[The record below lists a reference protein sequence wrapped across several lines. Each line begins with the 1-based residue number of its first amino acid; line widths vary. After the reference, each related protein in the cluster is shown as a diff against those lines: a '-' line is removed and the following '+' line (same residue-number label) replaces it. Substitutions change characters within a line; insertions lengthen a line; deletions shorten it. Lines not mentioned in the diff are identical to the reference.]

1 MQAAEKLLY
10 ARSISGDKAQF
21 MQTPMQ
27 LMRSR
32 QFLPLFVTQF
42 LGAFNDNLFRT
53 AMVILAI
60 YTLYDNEAQEL
71 AFSNMAQGLFILP
84 FFLFSA
90 VAGQL
95 ADTIDKARLIRWV
108 KTAEIFIMCFGA
120 AGIWMHNIPLMFVAL
135 FAMGIHSTFFGP
147 IKYAIIPQHLPK
159 SDVLLGTG
167 LVEAG
172 TYIAILLGQITGGI
186 IPPKWS
192 AIGVLIVAVIG
203 RISGSKVPDAPHVDA
218 GHPVKPDF
226 NIFRASWRLMR
237 DTLHVKRI
245 RIAIFCISFFW
256 AIGALLGAQFPPLVK
271 NAIGGDEHV
280 ATLFLAIFSI
290 GIAVGSIAVNK
301 LLKGSVSARFSP
313 VSAVVMSGF
322 VLLLW
327 WGVSQWGGAGPRLI
341 GVAEFVTYPLAELV
355 MFALFGIAVFGGMY
369 VVPLYAFLTVTVAPD
384 ETARTIAAN
393 NIVNSGF
400 MVAAALSLGKLI
412 EMGATVTGTLLFV
425 AVSCLISAASAVM
438 LERANTA

>member
-1 MQAAEKLLY
+1 MQVPEKLLY

-53 AMVILAI
+53 AMVMLAI
-60 YTLYDNEAQEL
+60 YTLFHNEAQE
-71 AFSNMAQGLFILP
+71 ASFSITAQALFILP

-90 VAGQL
+90 IAGQL
-95 ADTIDKARLIRWV
+95 ADMMDKAVLIRWI
-108 KTAEIFIMCFGA
+108 KTAEVFIMCFGA
-120 AGIWMHNIPLMFVAL
+120 AGIWLENVPLMFSAL
-135 FAMGIHSTFFGP
+135 LAMGIHSTFFGP
-147 IKYAIIPQHLPK
+147 IKYAIIPQHLVK
-159 SDVLLGTG
+159 DDVLLGTG

-172 TYIAILLGQITGGI
+172 TYIAILLGQIVGGV
-186 IPPKWS
+186 IPPKWA
-192 AIGVLIVAVIG
+192 AIGVLIVAIIG
-203 RISGSKVPDAPHVDA
+203 RIAGGQVPDAPHVDA
-218 GHPVKPDF
+218 GHSVTPDF
-226 NIFRASWRLMR
+226 NIFRASWRLLR
-237 DTLHVKRI
+237 DTMHVKRI
-245 RIAIFCISFFW
+245 RIAILCISFFW

-280 ATLFLAIFSI
+280 ATLFLAIFSV
-290 GIAVGSIAVNK
+290 GIAIGSVAVNK
-301 LLKGSVSARFSP
+301 LLKGRVSAKFSP
-313 VSAVVMSGF
+313 VSAVIMSGF

-341 GVAEFVTYPLAELV
+341 GVAEFITYPLAELV
-355 MFALFGIAVFGGMY
+355 MFALLGIAIFGGMY
-369 VVPLYAFLTVTVAPD
+369 VVPLYAFLTVNVAPD

-400 MVAAALSLGKLI
+400 MVAAVLSFGKLI
-412 EMGATVTGTLLFV
+412 DFGASITGTLLFV
-425 AVSCLISAASAVM
+425 AASCIVSALSAVM
-438 LERANTA
+438 LERANS